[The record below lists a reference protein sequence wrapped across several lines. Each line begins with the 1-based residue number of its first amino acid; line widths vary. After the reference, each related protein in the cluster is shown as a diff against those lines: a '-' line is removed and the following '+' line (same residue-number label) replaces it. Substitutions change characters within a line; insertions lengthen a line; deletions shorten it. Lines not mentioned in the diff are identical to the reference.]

1 MKTRE
6 YEAMFLLDNAAAV
19 ADWDGTSGIVDQL
32 LTKYGAE
39 IVQTEKWDE
48 RKLAYEIRGH
58 KRATYLVY
66 FKAASDVAAKVTA
79 DASLNDKIV
88 RMLILTLDE
97 PIADHIKAGGGARA
111 PGGGEPQGQPRG
123 RGGRRG
129 PSPSSSR
136 RRGGRRG
143 LRGAGRAGAHRR
155 DVVPRSHREPRAR
168 GLAAASS
175 RGDVVPG
182 ARVDAARPGRGPAS
196 GPPRPRTKETEGRPS
211 CPATRSRPRR
221 RRS

>member
-1 MKTRE
+1 M
-6 YEAMFLLDNAAAV
+6 

-58 KRATYLVY
+58 KRATYYLVY

-97 PIADHIKAGGGARA
+97 PIADHIKKRA
-111 PGGGEPQGQPRG
+111 EERE
-123 RGGRRG
+123 RLAEE
-129 PSPSSSR
+129 SR
-136 RRGGRRG
+136 K
-143 LRGAGRAGAHRR
+143 A
-155 DVVPRSHREPRAR
+155 S
-168 GLAAASS
+168 LAA
-175 RGDVVPG
+175 GWG
-182 ARVDAARPGRGPAS
+182 ADD
-196 GPPRPRTKETEGRPS
+196 
-211 CPATRSRPRR
+211 RPRR
-221 RRS
+221 RRDDEEGGEVFEVPDVPELAEET

>member
-39 IVQTEKWDE
+39 IVQKEKWDE

-58 KRATYLVY
+58 KRATYYLVY

-97 PIADHIKAGGGARA
+97 PIADHIKKRA
-111 PGGGEPQGQPRG
+111 EERE
-123 RGGRRG
+123 RLAEE
-129 PSPSSSR
+129 SR
-136 RRGGRRG
+136 K
-143 LRGAGRAGAHRR
+143 A
-155 DVVPRSHREPRAR
+155 S
-168 GLAAASS
+168 LAA
-175 RGDVVPG
+175 GWG
-182 ARVDAARPGRGPAS
+182 ADD
-196 GPPRPRTKETEGRPS
+196 
-211 CPATRSRPRR
+211 RPRR
-221 RRS
+221 RRDDEEGGEVFEVPDVPELAEET

>member
-39 IVQTEKWDE
+39 IVHKEKWDE

-58 KRATYLVY
+58 KRATYYLVY

-97 PIADHIKAGGGARA
+97 PITDHIKKRA
-111 PGGGEPQGQPRG
+111 EERE
-123 RGGRRG
+123 RLAEE
-129 PSPSSSR
+129 SR
-136 RRGGRRG
+136 K
-143 LRGAGRAGAHRR
+143 A
-155 DVVPRSHREPRAR
+155 S
-168 GLAAASS
+168 LAA
-175 RGDVVPG
+175 GWG
-182 ARVDAARPGRGPAS
+182 ADD
-196 GPPRPRTKETEGRPS
+196 
-211 CPATRSRPRR
+211 RPRR
-221 RRS
+221 RRDDEEGGEVFEVPDVPELAEET